1 MSKRLIINE
10 EEKNR
15 IKGLYLINEEDATC
29 QNEKFDIV
37 EGTKSIKKQI
47 DRNGLTEYVKG
58 SRKTINVI
66 KYCNG
71 KREHSYEAY
80 IEDGKLVLD
89 QVGA

>member
-37 EGTKSIKKQI
+37 EGTKTIKKQI

-66 KYCNG
+66 KYCR
-71 KREHSYEAY
+71 KIPCKIIVIKITTFHF
-80 IEDGKLVLD
+80 I
-89 QVGA
+89 

>member
-1 MSKRLIINE
+1 MSKRFTITE
-10 EEKNR
+10 DEKR
-15 IKGLYLINEEDATC
+15 QIKGLYLINEDDTSC

-37 EGTKSIKKQI
+37 DGTKTIKKQI

>member
-37 EGTKSIKKQI
+37 EGTKTIKKQI

-66 KYCNG
+66 KIFLNRVAIFFVYLCQN
-71 KREHSYEAY
+71 S
-80 IEDGKLVLD
+80 VPC
-89 QVGA
+89 

>member
-1 MSKRLIINE
+1 MSKRFVITE
-10 EEKNR
+10 DEKR
-15 IKGLYLINEEDATC
+15 QIKGLYLINEDDISC

-37 EGTKSIKKQI
+37 EGTKTIKKQI

-71 KREHSYEAY
+71 KLEHSYEAY